1 MAVQKMFKTAC
12 MTGKYF
18 IDNKTLYIWKK
29 RNIYRDKR
37 FFLSS
42 VCVTLEFQ
50 CSGTVKRN
58 IWYRN
63 RGGGGGGSFGVL
75 FES

>member
-42 VCVTLEFQ
+42 VCVRPWN
-50 CSGTVKRN
+50 SNVPGP
-58 IWYRN
+58 
-63 RGGGGGGSFGVL
+63 
-75 FES
+75 